1 MMMAAPATGAACAAV
16 PPEHG
21 VTHHDVCRAEP
32 TLGCFNCGY
41 VQMKPFLQRSNGFEL
56 G

>member
-1 MMMAAPATGAACAAV
+1 M
-16 PPEHG
+16 
-21 VTHHDVCRAEP
+21 
-32 TLGCFNCGY
+32 LGCFTCGY

>member
-1 MMMAAPATGAACAAV
+1 M
-16 PPEHG
+16 
-21 VTHHDVCRAEP
+21 
-32 TLGCFNCGY
+32 LGCICTGY